1 MVRRSPRNHSASPTS
16 SFVNLRVKP
25 ATVPWSDPT
34 FSLEYHL
41 IVSLETNRRWRHGLF
56 SNVTPRDKIRYCD
69 ELARALFARHPNFA
83 EPYRAKP
90 SAYARAVK
98 EKVEG
103 FPTFFKARALSRAR
117 TRRSLAEVE
126 QNVSSALRSTTLWK
140 RHRLESELPGNSVS
154 ATWRPALPLELQL
167 EVLHHFM
174 NVDPITHSNYP
185 NRNSPTSPAQRVDRN
200 RAAAAC
206 LVNRSWYSEAIRWL
220 YTKVTI
226 SKPCHYAGVFCPSS
240 PINLSEGT
248 KSLKLLTPV
257 PRGLLYFNCAKVPY
271 IQFDFGSS
279 CTFFDVIEPQSGKRI
294 KDLDRSE
301 ARIGA
306 LALNSVPLYQL
317 TMGLETRKL
326 RLFISKDRVVDPQND
341 IWQDLVGGH
350 IAALRMMVHL
360 RHLVIDADVYL
371 LLLPGYFK
379 EWCRSPHWRQA
390 LASVRAE
397 AETMATFFDDTP
409 LHTRSRTNVSVS
421 CGNLKGAPN
430 LDDQPCWLEAT
441 SIRSVVG
448 SVLGGGE

>member
-16 SFVNLRVKP
+16 SFVNLRAKP

-69 ELARALFARHPNFA
+69 ELARALFARHPHFA
-83 EPYRAKP
+83 QPYKAKP
-90 SAYARAVK
+90 SAYAKAVK

-103 FPTFFKARALSRAR
+103 FPTFFKARALNRAR
-117 TRRSLAEVE
+117 TRRSLAEAE
-126 QNVSSALRSTTLWK
+126 QNISSALRSTSLWK
-140 RHRLESELPGNSVS
+140 RHRLESELSGNSVS
-154 ATWRPALPLELQL
+154 AMWRPALPLELQL
-167 EVLHHFM
+167 QVLHHFM
-174 NVDPITHSNYP
+174 NVEPNSPFSHP
-185 NRNSPTSPAQRVDRN
+185 NRDSPISPARVVDRN
-200 RAAAAC
+200 RAAVAC
-206 LVNRSWYSEAIRWL
+206 LVNRS
-220 YTKVTI
+220 
-226 SKPCHYAGVFCPSS
+226 CPSS
-240 PINLSEGT
+240 PLNAGYLSEGT
-248 KSLKLLTPV
+248 KTLKLLTPV
-257 PRGLLYFNCAKVPY
+257 PRGLLYFNCASVPY

-317 TMGLETRKL
+317 TMGLSTRKL
-326 RLFISKDRVVDPQND
+326 RLFISEDHVVDPQND

-360 RHLVIDADVYL
+360 QHLVIDADVYL

-409 LHTRSRTNVSVS
+409 LHTMTLISDHVPTLAFLAAISRAPQIKRI
-421 CGNLKGAPN
+421 NLVGWKKPALDPSWGAF
-430 LDDQPCWLEAT
+430 LEEENNCA
-441 SIRSVVG
+441 SVVRW
-448 SVLGGGE
+448 SDEDPDEL

>member
-1 MVRRSPRNHSASPTS
+1 
-16 SFVNLRVKP
+16 
-25 ATVPWSDPT
+25 
-34 FSLEYHL
+34 
-41 IVSLETNRRWRHGLF
+41 
-56 SNVTPRDKIRYCD
+56 
-69 ELARALFARHPNFA
+69 
-83 EPYRAKP
+83 
-90 SAYARAVK
+90 
-98 EKVEG
+98 
-103 FPTFFKARALSRAR
+103 
-117 TRRSLAEVE
+117 
-126 QNVSSALRSTTLWK
+126 
-140 RHRLESELPGNSVS
+140 
-154 ATWRPALPLELQL
+154 
-167 EVLHHFM
+167 M

-409 LHTRSRTNVSVS
+409 LHTMTLISDHVPTLAFLAAISRAPQISTI
-421 CGNLKGAPN
+421 NLVGWKQPA
-430 LDDQPCWLEAT
+430 LDPSWAAFLEEENNCA
-441 SIRSVVG
+441 RVVRW
-448 SVLGGGE
+448 SDEDPDEL